1 MIYLN
6 VAIHVKVFARVT
18 QAAVLNQGSASV
30 NCLMEKQTKTKT
42 FETRI
47 FVLWGPSFM
56 FCLGPLIALR
66 RLLKLYFDGS
76 ECGVFDL

>member
-30 NCLMEKQTKTKT
+30 NCLMEKQTKTFEKIIVKT
-42 FETRI
+42 YPIGKLNLAWWFG
-47 FVLWGPSFM
+47 F
-56 FCLGPLIALR
+56 
-66 RLLKLYFDGS
+66 RLKPIY
-76 ECGVFDL
+76 VTNPAAP